1 MGMTPTSV
9 RLFDLGLRLFPI
21 LPRSKKPACGSWDDY
36 RCTRAQAAT
45 FTNYGVC
52 LTNSLGVVDTDTPDA
67 EAWAAAHLP
76 DTPFKVRTAR
86 GIHRYYRIVGP
97 VASFIY
103 RDGQKM
109 EFRKQGQYV
118 VGPGSIHP
126 GDAKRGIPPGIVYTA
141 TDWSWQLDDLSIFPR
156 DFVFDDRQPTLGEV
170 IGVPSEIGSARYV
183 FPEVVV
189 EPGRHHEL
197 FKLLRQ
203 SKGKGW
209 DKEDTWEVVTLA
221 NQRRCKPPLAED
233 ADFRGWFERSW
244 ANPDRPFAPAG
255 AIGLRELGG
264 LRGL

>member
-1 MGMTPTSV
+1 MTPTSV

-21 LPRSKKPACGSWDDY
+21 RPRSKKPACASWDDY
-36 RCTRAQAAT
+36 RCTRAEAAN

-52 LTNSLGVVDTDTPDA
+52 LTNSLGVVDTDTPEA

-97 VASFIY
+97 VPSFIY

-118 VGPGSIHP
+118 VGPGSVHP
-126 GDAKRGIPPGIVYTA
+126 SGFIYTA
-141 TDWSWQLDDLSIFPR
+141 TDWSWHLDDLPIFPR
-156 DFVFDDRQPTLGEV
+156 DFVFDDRQPTLGEA
-170 IGVPSEIGSARYV
+170 IGVPSEMVSARYV

-189 EPGRHHEL
+189 EPGRHDEL

-209 DKEDTWEVVTLA
+209 DKEDTWEVVTMA
-221 NQRRCKPPLAED
+221 NRHRCQPPLAED
-233 ADFRGWFERSW
+233 ADFKGWFERAW
-244 ANPDRPFAPAG
+244 ANPDRPFTPRG
-255 AIGLRELGG
+255 LSGLRGLRELRG